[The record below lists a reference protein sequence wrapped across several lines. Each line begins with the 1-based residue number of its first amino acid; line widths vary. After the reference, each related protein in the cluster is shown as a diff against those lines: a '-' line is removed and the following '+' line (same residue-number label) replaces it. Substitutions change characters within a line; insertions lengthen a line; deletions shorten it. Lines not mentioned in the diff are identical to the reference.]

1 MSVPMRTKG
10 ASHRTRRQTLHAVTT
25 VILDEPEG
33 IEAVENSLP
42 DISFIEVIVF
52 SALMP

>member
-1 MSVPMRTKG
+1 MSVPMQTKG
-10 ASHRTRRQTLHAVTT
+10 ANHPKRRQTLRAVTT

-33 IEAVENSLP
+33 IEAVENSLTY
-42 DISFIEVIVF
+42 ISFIEVIVF